1 MDYKYDKD
9 SFRNMLTKKAI
20 DDFNV
25 DSNYYYLY
33 SNVLTT
39 YSGYSKKFSINQ
51 SQHANEA
58 IKKMAEGY
66 KNTIAIKKD
75 VDSWKFTDNEIVKN
89 MYDSIILK
97 VNNEDLQFEEQY
109 PINEFKSIS
118 GELKIVGLSPNNDTH
133 IFEIINNNGTLKKVI
148 YYYYD
153 KNECE
158 VVKNLLS
165 NFIVEFLPVKNLWEE
180 YG

>member
-1 MDYKYDKD
+1 
-9 SFRNMLTKKAI
+9 
-20 DDFNV
+20 
-25 DSNYYYLY
+25 
-33 SNVLTT
+33 
-39 YSGYSKKFSINQ
+39 
-51 SQHANEA
+51 
-58 IKKMAEGY
+58 MAEGY
-66 KNTIAIKKD
+66 KNNIAIKKD

-89 MYDSIILK
+89 MNDSIILK

-158 VVKNLLS
+158 VVKNLL
-165 NFIVEFLPVKNLWEE
+165 NELLNKFHLAPNIFL
-180 YG
+180 

>member
-1 MDYKYDKD
+1 
-9 SFRNMLTKKAI
+9 
-20 DDFNV
+20 
-25 DSNYYYLY
+25 
-33 SNVLTT
+33 
-39 YSGYSKKFSINQ
+39 
-51 SQHANEA
+51 
-58 IKKMAEGY
+58 MAEGY
-66 KNTIAIKKD
+66 KNNIAIKKD

-97 VNNEDLQFEEQY
+97 V
-109 PINEFKSIS
+109 S

-158 VVKNLLS
+158 VVKNLL
-165 NFIVEFLPVKNLWEE
+165 NELLNKFHLAPNIFL
-180 YG
+180 

>member
-1 MDYKYDKD
+1 
-9 SFRNMLTKKAI
+9 
-20 DDFNV
+20 
-25 DSNYYYLY
+25 
-33 SNVLTT
+33 
-39 YSGYSKKFSINQ
+39 
-51 SQHANEA
+51 
-58 IKKMAEGY
+58 MAEGY
-66 KNTIAIKKD
+66 KNNIAIKKD

-133 IFEIINNNGTLKKVI
+133 IFEIINNNCTLKKVI

-158 VVKNLLS
+158 VVKNLL
-165 NFIVEFLPVKNLWEE
+165 NELLNKFHLAPNIFLWPFLHQKLPHIFFQLMLQKLLHTFMFHSFPTNIFKLLI
-180 YG
+180 

>member
-1 MDYKYDKD
+1 
-9 SFRNMLTKKAI
+9 
-20 DDFNV
+20 
-25 DSNYYYLY
+25 
-33 SNVLTT
+33 
-39 YSGYSKKFSINQ
+39 
-51 SQHANEA
+51 
-58 IKKMAEGY
+58 
-66 KNTIAIKKD
+66 
-75 VDSWKFTDNEIVKN
+75 

-180 YG
+180 YR